1 VREQELRNFLGGF
14 NFRGSMAERAVGSF
28 SGGEKARLVLA
39 LLLHARPNLLLLDEP
54 TNHLDLDMRHALTLA
69 MQEFEGALVVVAHD
83 RHLLRTTTD
92 TFLLVNDGKVEPWT
106 GDLDDY
112 AAWLSSDRR
121 ATAASGSALR
131 EPVRGNER
139 ERRQQ
144 AAQRREQL
152 RPLREAVKKTEQGIA
167 KLEALR
173 AKLEATLADPA
184 LYEAS
189 QREKLTSAMQDK
201 ARVERELAAAE
212 ESWLVASTAL
222 EEAEA
227 EAAAA

>member
-1 VREQELRNFLGGF
+1 
-14 NFRGSMAERAVGSF
+14 
-28 SGGEKARLVLA
+28 VLA

-69 MQEFEGALVVVAHD
+69 MQDFEGALVVVAHD

-92 TFLLVNDGKVEPWT
+92 TFLLVNEGRVEPWT

-121 ATAASGSALR
+121 ATVATGTPVREAL
-131 EPVRGNER
+131 RGNER

-152 RPLREAVKKTEQGIA
+152 RPLRDAVKKAEQSIE
-167 KLEALR
+167 KLEAR
-173 AKLEATLADPA
+173 RTQLEAVLADSA
-184 LYEAS
+184 LYEAA
-189 QREKLTSAMQDK
+189 QREKLTEAMQEK
-201 ARVERELAAAE
+201 ARLDRDLAVAE
-212 ESWLVASTAL
+212 EAWLNASATL

-227 EAAAA
+227 EVAA